1 MATDKPIDPRLWEE
15 FIGDLKFRQ
24 RREKKEKDEGLRKD
38 FERWKKD
45 KYPSR
50 STTLVAQ
57 GGSIIKKYTIG
68 GLVKNKKPNSAGL
81 AKRGWGAVS
90 R

>member
-1 MATDKPIDPRLWEE
+1 MATAKPIDPRLWEE
-15 FIGDLKFRQ
+15 FIGDSKFIERLK
-24 RREKKEKDEGLRKD
+24 KKEKKEGLRKN

-45 KYPSR
+45 KYPFR
-50 STTLVAQ
+50 SATLVAQ

-81 AKRGWGAVS
+81 AKRGWGGS
-90 R
+90 K